1 MALTFPTQVFPVYFN
16 SFVVPGAAMV
26 SCPGKDWRKFYP
38 AVNTD
43 YSRWVLRSIIVV
55 KGGSVVLFDTGF
67 GNKQPHSFFE
77 PFQLEGD
84 YSLDIQL
91 QEIGLS
97 KTDIT
102 DVVLTHL
109 HYDHC
114 GGCLLKEGNKIVPA
128 FPKAKLWISSQQWET
143 ALNPSEEEK
152 ESFLEENIL
161 PLGDFYNMQFV
172 EEGGY
177 LPGIY
182 FKIANGHTRGQIVP
196 LIKLSEGSLLFGADL
211 FPSSAHLDPE
221 INMAY
226 DTDRAQAKME
236 KQQILNEC
244 IHNNYVVAFQH
255 GLFIEAGK
263 VSKSKN
269 QIEVIPVKLDT
280 LQ

>member
-1 MALTFPTQVFPVYFN
+1 MALSFPTQVFPVYFN

-26 SCPGKDWRKFYP
+26 AAPGKDWRKYYP
-38 AVNTD
+38 AINTD
-43 YSRWVLRSIIVV
+43 FSRWVLRSLLVV

-67 GNKQPHSFFE
+67 GNKQPDSFFE

-84 YSLDIQL
+84 YALDNQL

-97 KTDIT
+97 RNDIT

-128 FPKAKLWISSQQWET
+128 FPKAKLWISEKQWET
-143 ALNPSEEEK
+143 AQNPTEEEK
-152 ESFLEENIL
+152 ESFLDENIL
-161 PLGDFYNMQFV
+161 PLKDFYNIQFV
-172 EEGGY
+172 EEGGF

-182 FKIANGHTRGQIVP
+182 FKILNGHTMGQIIP
-196 LIKLSEGSLLFGADL
+196 LIKLNEGSLLFGADL

-226 DTDRAQAKME
+226 DTNREQAKKE
-236 KQQILNEC
+236 KLQVLDEC
-244 IHNNYVVAFQH
+244 IRNNYVVAFQH
-255 GLFIEAGK
+255 GLFIEAAK
-263 VSKSKN
+263 VNRVKG
-269 QIEVIPVKLDT
+269 QIEVAPVKLDAM
-280 LQ
+280 